1 MKKIISLLLII
12 LLSIS
17 CTRVPVTN
25 RAQFRMLP
33 ESMIL
38 SMSLT
43 AYKDFMKQN
52 PALPLSNNNAMQVK
66 IVGDKMGVAVNRFLR
81 ANGHRKIAQQSKW
94 EYQLVNNNAVNAFCM
109 PGGKIV
115 FFNGIMPL
123 AQDESG
129 IATIMGHEMAHA
141 VARHGNERLSQQLAV
156 ALGGVSLAI
165 AMRDKPEQTRNLFLA
180 VYGVGG
186 TLGTLAYSR
195 KHEYEA
201 DKLGMVFMAISG
213 YDPAEAIKFWERM
226 EQHQRSAQVPQFL
239 STHPHHSSRI
249 TEMKKFLPKAKKYL
263 KN

>member
-1 MKKIISLLLII
+1 MKKIIFLLVIALTTF
-12 LLSIS
+12 S
-17 CTRVPVTN
+17 CSRVPVTN
-25 RAQFRMLP
+25 RAQLRMLP

-43 AYKDFMKQN
+43 SYKDFMRQN

-66 IVGDKMGVAVNRFLR
+66 VVGDKMGVAVSRFLR
-81 ANGHRKIAQQSKW
+81 ANGHKNIAQQNKW
-94 EYQLVNNNAVNAFCM
+94 EYQLVNNPAVNAFCL

-123 AQDESG
+123 AQNDAG

-165 AMRDKPEQTRNLFLA
+165 AMRDKPDEARNLFLA

-186 TLGTLAYSR
+186 VVSTLAYSR

-201 DKLGMVFMAISG
+201 DKLGMVFMAVSG
-213 YDPAEAIKFWERM
+213 YDPEEAIRFWERM
-226 EQHQRSAQVPQFL
+226 EKHQASAQIPQFL

-249 TEMKKFLPKAKKYL
+249 TEMKKFLPKAKKYF

>member
-1 MKKIISLLLII
+1 MKKTIFLLII
-12 LLSIS
+12 ILTTFS
-17 CTRVPVTN
+17 CSRVPVTN
-25 RAQFRMLP
+25 RAQLRMLP

-52 PALPLSNNNAMQVK
+52 PAVPLSNNNAMQVK
-66 IVGDKMGVAVNRFLR
+66 IVGDKMGVAVSRFLR
-81 ANGHRKIAQQSKW
+81 ANGHKSIAQQNKW
-94 EYQLVNNNAVNAFCM
+94 EYQLVSNPAINAFCM

-123 AQDESG
+123 TQNEAG

-165 AMRDKPEQTRNLFLA
+165 AMRDKPDETRNLFLA

-186 TLGTLAYSR
+186 ALGTLAYSR

-201 DKLGMVFMAISG
+201 DKLGMVFMAASG
-213 YDPAEAIKFWERM
+213 YDPEEAIRFWERM
-226 EQHQRSAQVPQFL
+226 EKHQNSSQIPQFL

-249 TEMKKFLPKAKKYL
+249 TEMKKFLPKAKKHF